1 MGWAAPCAA
10 GLPGVMERQSLGCI
24 DGPAGRTMG
33 QLFLH
38 FSYLSF
44 GFPHIWKTS
53 SLQVSTFDAGIFAS
67 WIAALG
73 DWIGRG
79 QPEVRNWFE
88 RAFNARSWWINFITS
103 SALEQAVTA
112 SEFLEEMTSMGTW
125 SISVL
130 TLNSSLREA
139 SCFGFREFASFK

>member
-44 GFPHIWKTS
+44 GFPTS
-53 SLQVSTFDAGIFAS
+53 GKLLLFK
-67 WIAALG
+67 
-73 DWIGRG
+73 
-79 QPEVRNWFE
+79 
-88 RAFNARSWWINFITS
+88 
-103 SALEQAVTA
+103 SALLMLEYLLPELQLLAIGLEGA
-112 SEFLEEMTSMGTW
+112 SQRLGTG
-125 SISVL
+125 SREHLMPEAGGS
-130 TLNSSLREA
+130 TLSHHQH
-139 SCFGFREFASFK
+139 